1 MEMVSVSSQGVIDT
15 KEINTCKQEITA
27 GEFESVLKS
36 LVLEMDKADEEKEE
50 KPTDLS
56 AYMFMGETIPLIEK
70 GTILE
75 TKMEES
81 SSLKTQIESPTENV
95 IETGKEQLLRDRV
108 LADVNIL
115 KEIPKDLL
123 SFILLVGAPLR
134 MPCASYTPRMAGSSG
149 SSSRRI
155 SAWSKFL
162 STSHAVF

>member
-1 MEMVSVSSQGVIDT
+1 
-15 KEINTCKQEITA
+15 
-27 GEFESVLKS
+27 
-36 LVLEMDKADEEKEE
+36 
-50 KPTDLS
+50 
-56 AYMFMGETIPLIEK
+56 MGETIPLIEK

-123 SFILLVGAPLR
+123 PKSEFIKEI
-134 MPCASYTPRMAGSSG
+134 ASEMIGDRKS
-149 SSSRRI
+149 
-155 SAWSKFL
+155 
-162 STSHAVF
+162 VV